1 MAASDVGSWTPRQR
15 LKNDLIH
22 ALVQVS
28 LAIVTRLPRGA
39 VPLLC
44 RALAAFAWMV
54 LHRERALCR
63 ARLEAGTGGPVAGG
77 RVRAAFRE
85 AGETLADTIA
95 LLDPKEE
102 AGRTLAIDPAG
113 REAFR
118 AALGEGR
125 GVV

>member
-1 MAASDVGSWTPRQR
+1 MAASDAWTRRQR

-28 LAIVTRLPRGA
+28 LAIVTRLPRRA
-39 VPLLC
+39 VALLC
-44 RALAAFAWMV
+44 RALAAFAWGV
-54 LHRERALCR
+54 LHQERALCR
-63 ARLEAGTGGPVAGG
+63 ARLEAGTGGPVTGR

-102 AGRTLAIDPAG
+102 AGRTLALDPA
-113 REAFR
+113 
-118 AALGEGR
+118 
-125 GVV
+125 